1 MHIKI
6 QSIKHSAGQPI
17 EKHLMLMEHQF
28 SRLNDLRKPL
38 DEAHYAALILA
49 SIKESGEFSHIFHS
63 AMWGD
68 EDSLTIT
75 KLKSALISS
84 QHHTKQSPDEQ
95 AHKSFASRPSNKYPH
110 QKSQHSVK
118 AHNRK
123 PRNPDKGWNCS
134 FCQMDN
140 HSYENCFKRKP
151 SNSQQSFNNK
161 TLTKKFSN
169 FSDTPN
175 IPQAEESASYAIAHA
190 SRHNSQYSHV
200 SPRHSPYTAQCPSI
214 RHRLG
219 PMPSCP
225 DETSYQSARSYSC
238 DILNA
243 EFVPSFESDDEQDC
257 VYVPSRECHDDSNL
271 LNTYTGKLI
280 KYHRST
286 LNLNN
291 KFSFLQTRLN
301 QDSRASINR
310 TKQQSSSEIDLSY
323 SEISMNK
330 QVNFNPVNCYF
341 KNLILYSAMPSMNY
355 LANHSKIKNK
365 IIKNTLNSETESVWI
380 IDSGATLNICNSKAY
395 LKEFKP
401 SSGHNVIISDGTPV
415 PIEGYGKLN
424 IKIFMNKSEE
434 RFKSLT
440 LNNIAYVPSFDV
452 NLISVRALTL
462 SGLSLKFDQI
472 GCSIDDGNIT
482 IPFGYVSNSCYLL
495 NIKHSQTKGPMAM
508 TCIHEIHRK
517 LGHRNI
523 KHILKVKDNLKLK
536 FAKCNCSQECFGCL
550 KGKFHSIPFPQKA
563 VKPTNPRDIITTDVC
578 GPFNTQSLG
587 GARYFVT
594 FTCAHS
600 DYTEVAAIKHKSD
613 CKAELMNYITRL
625 ITQFGHP
632 PKIIRSDRGGEYID
646 SELQSFLCSKG
657 IIFQCTVPRCP
668 QQNGIS
674 ERKNRTLLEAIRTT
688 LMYRNLPKYL
698 WAEAL
703 HYANDTFNA
712 IPHDTNLQ
720 SPRDIFYDI
729 SSNHEFIEFG
739 TRVCFIS
746 NPQGRSKLDERG
758 IFGRFVGYDHNS
770 KGFRIFINGK
780 IRIERHVK
788 FLNDS
793 DVKINETVLHINE
806 EKCDNQNT
814 ELIQNTDLITEPRR
828 SERIRAKQAHS
839 TSEVFEPKTYKQA
852 LNCPE
857 KDKWILAM
865 EEELR
870 SIRDNDTWSTV
881 DLPKGRSAIGCR
893 WVFKYKQGNNTE
905 NCRYKARLVA
915 QGYTQKFGEDYD
927 EVFAPVTR
935 SSTFRTLLTIAS
947 ARNLI
952 VKQYDVKTAFLNGTL
967 KEEIYMKYP
976 PGYCDSSDKVL
987 KLHKSLYGLKQAARV
1002 WNQTLN
1008 SSMTEAGFQQSKNDE
1023 CLYMLKN
1030 PLGICY
1036 TIVHVDD
1043 MIFASTSS
1051 QLLDISIDKLNKS
1064 FELKCL
1070 GNVQNYL
1077 GIEISRNQKG
1087 IFAICQTNYIM
1098 KIASEFKLED
1108 SKGSKYPLD
1117 PGYHKLD
1124 DNEMLNTNNEYR
1136 KLIGML
1142 LYVSTNTRPDISAA
1156 VGILAQ
1162 RVSKPRKLD
1171 LSESLRIVRYLV
1183 STKDLKLHLF
1193 DTNDPSTLTANA
1205 DSDWAEDRETRK
1217 SISGV
1222 ICKIFG
1228 GTISWSSRKQDI
1240 VSTSTTESEFYA
1252 LSEAVKEIQWLRNIL
1267 KDFDV
1272 KVHSPITVFSDNQS
1286 TIKMVENA
1294 KFSSRTKHIDVRLHY
1309 VRDCVRLAKIA
1320 LEYCPSEENVADLL
1334 TKPLAGVK
1342 IQRLRKLASL
1352 Y

>member
-1 MHIKI
+1 MSDKKVPKLATKYEKVDPSYQSSSSSSEIPPRVQPTRSAIAQTEEQNLDSIESDYSDTVQSPICLSDESPDSSNVENHSDNPTNINQNISFSPSQTIQNEGIMLNEQQELITGIVTGVLQAMKPSKPKVSPPMLTNTNYTDWSIKMFYAMSLNGLWIDPTKDLERQSTSEKLKNTDALMYLASQLDTTTSAFVNQSSKCFVTVWNEIKRFYEPKTATVLADVHIKI

-674 ERKNRTLLEAIRTT
+674 ERKNRTLLE
-688 LMYRNLPKYL
+688 
-698 WAEAL
+698 
-703 HYANDTFNA
+703 
-712 IPHDTNLQ
+712 
-720 SPRDIFYDI
+720 
-729 SSNHEFIEFG
+729 
-739 TRVCFIS
+739 
-746 NPQGRSKLDERG
+746 
-758 IFGRFVGYDHNS
+758 
-770 KGFRIFINGK
+770 
-780 IRIERHVK
+780 
-788 FLNDS
+788 
-793 DVKINETVLHINE
+793 
-806 EKCDNQNT
+806 
-814 ELIQNTDLITEPRR
+814 
-828 SERIRAKQAHS
+828 
-839 TSEVFEPKTYKQA
+839 
-852 LNCPE
+852 
-857 KDKWILAM
+857 
-865 EEELR
+865 
-870 SIRDNDTWSTV
+870 
-881 DLPKGRSAIGCR
+881 GC
-893 WVFKYKQGNNTE
+893 T
-905 NCRYKARLVA
+905 
-915 QGYTQKFGEDYD
+915 
-927 EVFAPVTR
+927 
-935 SSTFRTLLTIAS
+935 
-947 ARNLI
+947 
-952 VKQYDVKTAFLNGTL
+952 
-967 KEEIYMKYP
+967 
-976 PGYCDSSDKVL
+976 
-987 KLHKSLYGLKQAARV
+987 
-1002 WNQTLN
+1002 
-1008 SSMTEAGFQQSKNDE
+1008 
-1023 CLYMLKN
+1023 
-1030 PLGICY
+1030 
-1036 TIVHVDD
+1036 
-1043 MIFASTSS
+1043 
-1051 QLLDISIDKLNKS
+1051 
-1064 FELKCL
+1064 
-1070 GNVQNYL
+1070 
-1077 GIEISRNQKG
+1077 
-1087 IFAICQTNYIM
+1087 
-1098 KIASEFKLED
+1098 
-1108 SKGSKYPLD
+1108 
-1117 PGYHKLD
+1117 
-1124 DNEMLNTNNEYR
+1124 
-1136 KLIGML
+1136 
-1142 LYVSTNTRPDISAA
+1142 
-1156 VGILAQ
+1156 
-1162 RVSKPRKLD
+1162 
-1171 LSESLRIVRYLV
+1171 
-1183 STKDLKLHLF
+1183 
-1193 DTNDPSTLTANA
+1193 
-1205 DSDWAEDRETRK
+1205 
-1217 SISGV
+1217 
-1222 ICKIFG
+1222 
-1228 GTISWSSRKQDI
+1228 
-1240 VSTSTTESEFYA
+1240 
-1252 LSEAVKEIQWLRNIL
+1252 
-1267 KDFDV
+1267 
-1272 KVHSPITVFSDNQS
+1272 
-1286 TIKMVENA
+1286 
-1294 KFSSRTKHIDVRLHY
+1294 
-1309 VRDCVRLAKIA
+1309 
-1320 LEYCPSEENVADLL
+1320 
-1334 TKPLAGVK
+1334 
-1342 IQRLRKLASL
+1342 
-1352 Y
+1352 